1 MGNHLGVGFRLK
13 DHTGG
18 CELLAQGPVIFD
30 DPVLNHRHPAAAI
43 PVGMGVVLFRL
54 AMGRPAGMADPAK
67 PWRTVTIHTNDEIVE
82 LAFGAKAVQ
91 ILALQRGDAGGVI
104 AAVLQ
109 LAKPFKQQRCR
120 VSRTNH
126 RNDAAHIKKP
136 GLAGLVVWV
145 LNQIQ

>member
-13 DHTGG
+13 GHTGG
-18 CELLAQGPVIFD
+18 CEPLAQSPVVFD

-54 AMGRPAGMADPAK
+54 AMGRPASVADPAK
-67 PWRTVTIHTNDEIVE
+67 PRRTVTVHTNGEVVE
-82 LAFGAKAVQ
+82 LSFGAKAVQ
-91 ILALQRGDAGGVI
+91 ILALQRSDARGVI

-109 LAKPFKQQRCR
+109 LAKAFQKERCR

-126 RNDAAHIKKP
+126 RDDAAHIKKP

>member
-18 CELLAQGPVIFD
+18 RELLAKSPVIFD

-67 PWRTVTIHTNDEIVE
+67 PRCTLTVHTNAEVVQ
-82 LAFGAKAVQ
+82 LSFRAQAVQ
-91 ILALQRGDAGGVI
+91 ILALQGGDTGGVV

-109 LAKPFKQQRCR
+109 LTEAFKQQRCR